1 MSQLRRD
8 VTTDPT
14 DDTCAKERFGGTALP
29 ITPCPFVSGDRR
41 ITASRSMRTRLL
53 PTQSVAW

>member
-14 DDTCAKERFGGTALP
+14 DDRCAKERFGGTALL
-29 ITPCPFVSGDRR
+29 ITPCPFVSGD
-41 ITASRSMRTRLL
+41 
-53 PTQSVAW
+53 PTHHIVTIM